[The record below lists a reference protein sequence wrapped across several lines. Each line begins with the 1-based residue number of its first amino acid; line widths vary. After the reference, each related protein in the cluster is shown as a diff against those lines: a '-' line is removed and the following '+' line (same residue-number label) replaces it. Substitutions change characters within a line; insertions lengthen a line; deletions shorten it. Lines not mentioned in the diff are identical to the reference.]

1 MSMISSTL
9 PGMTIAPNATDREKL
24 AVAAKQF
31 EAVFLRQML
40 AEVRKTHF
48 ADEPLFGS
56 QALDTFHRMLDEHVA
71 DLTADSSVLGLAG
84 IIEAQMA
91 RLVADA
97 STGSGR
103 AGLVGD
109 VKADTATAP
118 AKPPT
123 SAHAEPV
130 EASARTQPVEPK
142 AK

>member
-40 AEVRKTHF
+40 AEARKTHF
-48 ADEPLFGS
+48 GDEPLFGS
-56 QALDTFHRMLDEHVA
+56 QALDTFHRMRDEHVA
-71 DLTADSSVLGLAG
+71 DLTADSGVLGLAG

-91 RLVADA
+91 RLVAGP

-103 AGLVGD
+103 AGLVD
-109 VKADTATAP
+109 DLKTDTASAP

-123 SAHAEPV
+123 FAHAELV